1 MPGHPG
7 AREASD
13 MITRP
18 DVEKSTT
25 AATRHVWA
33 PRWWLVF
40 PIGLVLWVATVAD
53 IFYTNNLILLPTV
66 VLLGSFLVPVT
77 GVVWYLDHDP
87 SPELSPRRIVSA
99 FILSGVLGALAAS
112 VLEFWLV
119 FGPGLF
125 GTLKVGFIEELV
137 KGVLVVLFALGIRS
151 YTTRDGMVLGAT
163 VGFGFAAL
171 ESSGYALASLFVV
184 QGNQLF
190 LSLTSVV
197 ITELVRGVL
206 APFGHGLWSALLG
219 GVIFAAARRGG
230 LRPTWGILG
239 TYLAVSALHGTF
251 DAINGI
257 VGYLVVS
264 LIGLIPFVWLWRRA
278 DGGGVLPRRQSGAS
292 IG

>member
-77 GVVWYLDHDP
+77 AVVWYLDHDP

-99 FILSGVLGALAAS
+99 FIFSGVLGALAAS

-171 ESSGYALASLFVV
+171 ESSGYAVAPLFVV

-197 ITELVRGVL
+197 LHHLVRGSL
-206 APFGHGLWSALLG
+206 APRGHVLWSSSLAG
-219 GVIFAAARRGG
+219 ATHAATLRGSFS
-230 LRPTWGILG
+230 LTLISLTTAQRITSVHTA
-239 TYLAVSALHGTF
+239 TYS
-251 DAINGI
+251 
-257 VGYLVVS
+257 
-264 LIGLIPFVWLWRRA
+264 
-278 DGGGVLPRRQSGAS
+278 
-292 IG
+292 